1 MQVSK
6 RHIIYLAIVDV
17 SLFFRP
23 QQLQLKTK
31 KKLFEPLTIQNN
43 CEVTGSVTITTQ
55 KLNVNEGKLS
65 LWGAQSSETIWT
77 GSKWRKTNQ
86 WTCLLRTKDVKLF
99 INKPIILK

>member
-6 RHIIYLAIVDV
+6 RHVNYLAIVGV

-23 QQLQLKTK
+23 QQFQLKTK

-55 KLNVNEGKLS
+55 K
-65 LWGAQSSETIWT
+65 A
-77 GSKWRKTNQ
+77 
-86 WTCLLRTKDVKLF
+86 
-99 INKPIILK
+99 

>member
-6 RHIIYLAIVDV
+6 RHVIYLAIVDV

-55 KLNVNEGKLS
+55 KLNVNKGKLN
-65 LWGAQSSETIWT
+65 LWSAQSSETIWT
-77 GSKWRKTNQ
+77 GSKWRKQTNEHVYWEQ
-86 WTCLLRTKDVKLF
+86 RMSNFL
-99 INKPIILK
+99 